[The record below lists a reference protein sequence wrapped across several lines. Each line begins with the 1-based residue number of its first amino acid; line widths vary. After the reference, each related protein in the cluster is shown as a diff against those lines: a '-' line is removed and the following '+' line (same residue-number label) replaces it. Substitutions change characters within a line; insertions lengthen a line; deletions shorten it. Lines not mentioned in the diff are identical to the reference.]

1 MHSLVVNLLGVS
13 LENRPAY
20 VSEVV
25 RELSDLRSAK
35 GRPHWFI
42 VDEAHHIFPSEYPAG
57 SALLTEPPKAS
68 LMLTVHPRHMR
79 KEALASAD
87 IVMAVGK
94 DPQET
99 IRDFC
104 RTAGVPEPHL
114 GPVTLER
121 WEVLTWFRRG
131 KEDPFVVT
139 FEPGKT
145 EHKRHIRKY
154 AEGDLGD
161 GSFVFTGPGEHLHL
175 RAQNLNNF
183 IRMASGVDD
192 DTWSHHL
199 REHDYS
205 QWFRNTMK
213 DYDLADEVEAV
224 ENGDGSARQSRERIF
239 AAIRSKYT
247 APA

>member
-1 MHSLVVNLLGVS
+1 
-13 LENRPAY
+13 
-20 VSEVV
+20 
-25 RELSDLRSAK
+25 
-35 GRPHWFI
+35 
-42 VDEAHHIFPSEYPAG
+42 
-57 SALLTEPPKAS
+57 
-68 LMLTVHPRHMR
+68 
-79 KEALASAD
+79 
-87 IVMAVGK
+87 MAVGK

-99 IRDFC
+99 LRDFC
-104 RTAGVPEPHL
+104 RTAGIPEPHL

-161 GSFVFTGPGEHLHL
+161 GSFVFTGPGKHLHL

-192 DTWSHHL
+192 GTWTHHL

-224 ENGDGSARQSRERIF
+224 ENGNGSARESRERIF